1 MCKLP
6 KSLQIYMLHI
16 YYVFFFYKKNFYKK
30 MILKKT
36 QNLEKML
43 RKSPA
48 SNASATVFGNT
59 DIPRALKKIQNRV
72 NFSILFEGCDVGYMY

>member
-1 MCKLP
+1 
-6 KSLQIYMLHI
+6 
-16 YYVFFFYKKNFYKK
+16 
-30 MILKKT
+30 
-36 QNLEKML
+36 ML

-72 NFSILFEGCDVGYMY
+72 NFSILFVGCDVGYMY